1 MTLDVGKV
9 IAEVRSE
16 LARRMGRASAAEP
29 RAPADFART
38 WTGSLPRLENKAEYA
53 LEELL
58 AYSDRAFVEAAYAAI
73 LRRTPDPQG
82 LETHLGKLRRG
93 EASKVEILA
102 HLRWS
107 PEGEARGVH
116 VDGLLG
122 PYKLHCWRRKRIIG
136 PLIGW
141 AHGLL
146 RLGSLP
152 SRMAWAEAVQARETS
167 GLAARVDELAARV
180 FRRLDDIEEETRRVA
195 AEQAQANDAVRS
207 VLAELKAEAGATSAA
222 VAAGLRRGEQLTADL
237 SASVL
242 ALTGREQELRT
253 SLVELA
259 ADAAAR
265 RESVE
270 RQAQAVA
277 ALRELLEQREQELL
291 RQGQQL
297 GRLDELGHA
306 TAEQLRQMV
315 ALGEANERDASRQQR
330 SLDTLYVE
338 FEEQFRGSPEL
349 IRERALPYLDFL
361 REAEAGGL
369 YTPVLDLGCGR
380 GDWLDVLREHGFNAH
395 GVDSNEAFVGICR
408 DRGLDVTT
416 ADVISY
422 LRSLPDASQGAVTG
436 MHIAEHLPFEVL
448 IELLDQCH
456 RVLCVG
462 GLLALE
468 TPNPENLTVAT
479 LTFYMDPTHRNPL
492 PPEALRWMVQSRGFE
507 RVHIER
513 WTVARDMGAPPLL
526 AADLPG
532 APSVNV
538 LLSQMH
544 AAPDYAIIARRL

>member
-9 IAEVRSE
+9 MAEVRSE
-16 LARRMGRASAAEP
+16 LARRTGRAGSPEWT
-29 RAPADFART
+29 APPDFART
-38 WTGSLPRLENKAEYA
+38 WAGSLPRLKNKAEYT

-58 AYSDRAFVEAAYAAI
+58 AYSDRAFVEAAYAGI
-73 LRRTPDPQG
+73 LRRVPDPQG
-82 LETHLGKLRRG
+82 METHLGKLRRG

-116 VDGLLG
+116 VDGLLV
-122 PYKLHCWRRKRIIG
+122 PYKLHSWRRKRVIG
-136 PLIGW
+136 PVIGW
-141 AHGLL
+141 LHGLL

-152 SRMAWAEAVQARETS
+152 SRMAWAEAAQARETS
-167 GLAARVDELAARV
+167 ELGARVDDLAARV
-180 FRRLDDIEEETRRVA
+180 FKRLDDIEAETRRVA
-195 AEQAQANDAVRS
+195 AEQAHVNDALQS
-207 VLAELKAEAGATSAA
+207 SLAELKADAAASSVA
-222 VAAGLRRGEQLTADL
+222 VAAELRRGEQRATELAE
-237 SASVL
+237 SVH
-242 ALTGREQELRT
+242 AVAGREQELQA
-253 SLVELA
+253 SLAELA

-265 RESVE
+265 RESIE
-270 RQAQAVA
+270 RQAQALA
-277 ALRELLEQREQELL
+277 ALRESLEQREQEL
-291 RQGQQL
+291 RRHEQQL
-297 GRLDELGHA
+297 GRLDELGQAA
-306 TAEQLRQMV
+306 TQQLRRLSAQRDDR
-315 ALGEANERDASRQQR
+315 ERDTVRQQHA
-330 SLDTLYVE
+330 LDTLYVE

-349 IRERALPYLDFL
+349 IRMRALPYLDFL
-361 REAEAGGL
+361 REAQVGGI

-395 GVDSNEAFVGICR
+395 GVDSNEAFVAMCR
-408 DRGLDVTT
+408 ERGLDVVA
-416 ADVISY
+416 ADVIGY

-479 LTFYMDPTHRNPL
+479 LAFYMDPTHRNPL

-507 RVHIER
+507 RVQVQR

-526 AADLPG
+526 AAELPG
-532 APSVNV
+532 ASSVNV

-544 AAPDYAIIARRL
+544 AAPDYAVIARRL